1 MTHLTT
7 DVLIVGAGG
16 AGMYAAVSAA
26 RAGARAL
33 LVDKS
38 LIGRGGAT
46 IMAQMT
52 VAGAIG
58 EEEPDHWTHH
68 LADTLAAGRGLCNE
82 TLSAILC
89 EEAPARIREMD
100 AWKVGWAR
108 APNGRLRQVTAP
120 GHQIPRC
127 VYVEFLYTGPAVAK
141 TLRTQVA
148 RGDKI
153 TRVSG
158 LSVID
163 LVVRD
168 GRVAGAVALDVE
180 TGEAVTIA
188 ANAVVLAG
196 GGLTKLYRRNSASVN
211 MGGMRM
217 RSRSAPGPS

>member
-52 VAGAIG
+52 VAAAVG

-68 LADTLAAGRGLCNE
+68 LADTLTAGRGLCNE
-82 TLSAILC
+82 TLAAILC
-89 EEAPARIREMD
+89 EEAPVRIREMD
-100 AWKVGWAR
+100 GWKAGWSR
-108 APNGRLRQVTAP
+108 GPSGRMRQVMAP

-127 VYVEFLYTGPAVAK
+127 VYVDFLNTGPAVAK
-141 TLRTQVA
+141 TLRAQVA
-148 RGDKI
+148 RGDEI
-153 TRVSG
+153 TRISG

-168 GRVAGAVALDVE
+168 GRIMGAVALDVE

-188 ANAVVLAG
+188 AGAVILAG

-211 MGGMRM
+211 MGNFG
-217 RSRSAPGPS
+217 SL